1 MILLFVSFF
10 SSLLLI
16 LGIIR
21 YKHLHEHFSGDHD
34 FGPQKFHEGSIP
46 RIGGLGIY
54 AALWIASLIA
64 YIKDP
69 ALGVFLGLIL
79 IAAFPVTVTGLTEDI
94 TKRIGVKARLLAGF
108 ISGALLLYLFTIT
121 SIRIGVWGL
130 DALFLNI
137 WVAVIFL
144 CVACAGL
151 ANAYNIID
159 GFNGLASMV
168 GIISTSAIGF
178 VAFKVGDLAL
188 VYLALILI
196 GAVMGFFIW
205 NYPRGLI
212 FLGDGGA
219 YLIGF
224 VIAALSILLV
234 HRNPTV
240 SPWFALLVNA
250 YPIFETL
257 FTIWRR
263 TVHQGKNPGLPDG
276 AHFHSLIYRRVLR
289 WAHAM
294 DRQSAT
300 TQEPHHHYLNHAK
313 TSPYLWLISSIGV
326 IPALLFWQSTPLLIA
341 SFVLFIA
348 IYLYCYRT
356 IVQRRRPWW
365 LASPPEI
372 DKSS

>member
-34 FGPQKFHEGSIP
+34 LSGPQKFHQGSIP

-54 AALWIASLIA
+54 AAMWIANLVA
-64 YIKDP
+64 YLKDP
-69 ALGVFLGLIL
+69 ALGVFLSLIL
-79 IAAFPVTVTGLTEDI
+79 IAAFPVSATGLTEDI
-94 TKRIGVKARLLAGF
+94 TKRIGVKIRLLAGF
-108 ISGALLLYLFTIT
+108 ISGALFLYLFTIT

-130 DALFLNI
+130 DALFLNTWI
-137 WVAVIFL
+137 AVIFL

-168 GIISTSAIGF
+168 GIISTAAIAF
-178 VAFKVGDLAL
+178 VAFKVSDLTL

-196 GAVMGFFIW
+196 GAVLGFFIW

-224 VIAALSILLV
+224 VIASLSILLV

-263 TVHQGKNPGLPDG
+263 SVHQSKNPGLPDG

-289 WAHAM
+289 WAYAM
-294 DRQSAT
+294 DRHSAN
-300 TQEPHHHYLNHAK
+300 TQEPHHYYLNNAK

-326 IPALLFWQSTPLLIA
+326 MPALLFWQSTTLLIA

-348 IYLYCYRT
+348 IYLYCYST
-356 IVQRRRPWW
+356 IVQRRSPWW
-365 LASPPEI
+365 LGSPPRNR
-372 DKSS
+372 K